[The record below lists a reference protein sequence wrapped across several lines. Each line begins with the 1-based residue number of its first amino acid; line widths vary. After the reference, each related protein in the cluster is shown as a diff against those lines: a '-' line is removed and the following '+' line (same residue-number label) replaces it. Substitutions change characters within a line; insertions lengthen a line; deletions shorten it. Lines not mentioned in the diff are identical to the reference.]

1 MQNVRELYRIEQLP
15 VFQNRMYETSVEAQ
29 NCPRGDVRL
38 VQNTATGLI
47 YNADFWPELLD
58 YDENYQN
65 EQAVSPLFREH
76 LDRVAGIV
84 ERTMGRKGLIEVG
97 CGKGFFLETL
107 AARGVEIAGFD
118 PAYEGSNPLV
128 RRHAFAPGVGM
139 SAHGLILRH
148 VLEHMADPFSFLE
161 QLRAANGGQGLIY
174 VEVPCFDWIV
184 AHRAWFDVFYEH
196 VNYFR
201 LRDFSR
207 MFSRIVE
214 SGHLFG
220 GQYLYV
226 IADLASLR
234 KPKADAGDAASLPDD
249 FQRGVVSD
257 IDGSPVAVWGGASKG
272 VIFSLLR
279 SRLGQPVDIVIDINP
294 AKQGKYLPA
303 TGIKVC
309 SPAEGLAVLPTGA
322 TIYVMNSNYLEEVKQ
337 MSNNAYQYV
346 SVDDE

>member
-1 MQNVRELYRIEQLP
+1 MIRELYRIEQLP
-15 VFQNRMYETSVEAQ
+15 VFQNRMYESAAEAQ

-47 YNADFWPELLD
+47 YNADFRPELLD

-65 EQAVSPLFREH
+65 EQAVSDFFREH
-76 LDRVAGIV
+76 LDKVAGMV
-84 ERTMGRKGLIEVG
+84 ERAMGRKRLIEVG
-97 CGKGFFLETL
+97 CGKGFFLETMV
-107 AARGVEIAGFD
+107 ARGVEIAGFD
-118 PAYEGSNPLV
+118 PAYEGSNPLI

-139 SAHGLILRH
+139 SAQGLILRH

-161 QLRAANGGQGLIY
+161 QLRAANGGKGVIY

-184 AHRAWFDVFYEH
+184 AHRAWFDIFYEH

-207 MFSRIVE
+207 MFSRVLA

-226 IADLASLR
+226 IADLSSLQE
-234 KPKADAGDAASLPDD
+234 PKADVSDFVSLPDD
-249 FQRGVVSD
+249 FQRGVTAD
-257 IDGSPVAVWGGASKG
+257 ITNGPVAVWGGASKG

-279 SRLGQPVDIVIDINP
+279 SRLGQPVDMVIDINP
-294 AKQGKYLPA
+294 AKQGKYLPG
-303 TGIKVC
+303 TGLLVH
-309 SPAEGLAVLPTGA
+309 SAEEGLAALPRGS
-322 TIYVMNSNYLEEVKQ
+322 TIYVMNSNYYEEIRK
-337 MSNNAYQYV
+337 MSNNAYLYV
-346 SVDDE
+346 RVDHE

>member
-1 MQNVRELYRIEQLP
+1 MIKELYRIEQLP
-15 VFQNRMYETSVEAQ
+15 VFQNRMYESAAEAQ
-29 NCPRGDVRL
+29 GCPRGDVRL

-47 YNADFWPELLD
+47 YNADFRPELLD

-76 LDRVAGIV
+76 LDEVAGIV

-97 CGKGFFLETL
+97 CGKGYFLETM

-118 PAYEGSNPLV
+118 PAYEGSNPLI
-128 RRHAFAPGVGM
+128 RRHAFEPGVGM

-161 QLRAANGGQGLIY
+161 QLRAANGGKGLIY
-174 VEVPCFDWIV
+174 VEVPCFDWI
-184 AHRAWFDVFYEH
+184 ATHRAWFDIFYEH

-201 LRDFSR
+201 LSDFSR

-226 IADLASLR
+226 IADLASLQE
-234 KPKADAGDAASLPDD
+234 PKADATDFVSLPDD
-249 FQRGVVSD
+249 FQRGVTAD
-257 IDGSPVAVWGGASKG
+257 ITNGPMAVWGGASKG

-279 SRLGQPVDIVIDINP
+279 SRLGRPVDMVIDINP
-294 AKQGKYLPA
+294 AKQGKYLPG
-303 TGIKVC
+303 TGLRVH
-309 SPAEGLAVLPTGA
+309 SAEEGLAALPRGA
-322 TIYVMNSNYLEEVKQ
+322 TIYVMNSNYYEEIKK
-337 MSNNAYQYV
+337 MSKNAYRYV
-346 SVDDE
+346 RVDHE

>member
-1 MQNVRELYRIEQLP
+1 MIRELYRIEQLP
-15 VFQNRMYETSVEAQ
+15 VFQNRMYESAAEAQ

-47 YNADFWPELLD
+47 YNADFRPELLH

-76 LDRVAGIV
+76 LDKVAAIV

-97 CGKGFFLETL
+97 CGKGYFLETM

-118 PAYEGSNPLV
+118 PAYEGSNPLI

-139 SAHGLILRH
+139 SAHGLVLRH
-148 VLEHMADPFSFLE
+148 VLEHMADPFAFLE
-161 QLRAANGGQGLIY
+161 QLRDANGGKGLIY
-174 VEVPCFDWIV
+174 VEVPCFDWI
-184 AHRAWFDVFYEH
+184 ATHRAWFDIFYEH

-201 LRDFSR
+201 LSDFSR

-226 IADLASLR
+226 IADLSSLQE
-234 KPKADAGDAASLPDD
+234 PKADTNDFVSLPGD
-249 FQRGVVSD
+249 FQRGVTVD
-257 IDGSPVAVWGGASKG
+257 ITNGPVAMWGGASKG

-279 SRLGQPVDIVIDINP
+279 SRLGRPVDMVIDINP
-294 AKQGKYLPA
+294 AKQGKYLPG
-303 TGIKVC
+303 TGLLVH
-309 SPAEGLAVLPTGA
+309 SAEEGLAALPRGS
-322 TIYVMNSNYLEEVKQ
+322 TIYVMNSNYYEEIRK
-337 MSNNAYQYV
+337 MSKNAYRYV
-346 SVDDE
+346 KVDHE